1 MSAATNAT
9 DINIRQAGAADVE
22 TIASFQCRLAA
33 ESENLT
39 LDPDTVDK
47 GVRAVVHNPAKG
59 RYWLA
64 EVAGRTVACT
74 LILDEWSD
82 WRNGTVWWIHSL
94 YVLPEFRRRGVL
106 KALYG
111 HLRSMVEADTS
122 LRGLRLY
129 VEKDNRPA
137 MAAYEALGM
146 DGQHYRL
153 YEWMVR

>member
-1 MSAATNAT
+1 MTAATNIQT
-9 DINIRQAGAADVE
+9 RQAGAADVE

-33 ESENLT
+33 ESENIT
-39 LDPDTVDK
+39 LDIETVRK
-47 GVRAVVHNPAKG
+47 GVRAVVNDPNKG
-59 RYWLA
+59 LYWLA
-64 EVAGRTVACT
+64 VVEGRCVACT
-74 LILDEWSD
+74 MILYEWSD

-111 HLRSMVEADTS
+111 HLRSLVEADES

-129 VEKDNRPA
+129 VEKDNRTA
-137 MAAYEALGM
+137 MAAYESLGM
-146 DGQHYRL
+146 DGQHYKL

>member
-1 MSAATNAT
+1 MTVEE
-9 DINIRQAGAADVE
+9 NIQTRQAGAADIE

-39 LDPDTVDK
+39 LDPGTVRK
-47 GVRAVVHNPAKG
+47 GVQAVVDDPNRG

-64 EVAGRTVACT
+64 EVDGQTVAC
-74 LILDEWSD
+74 LMILHEWSD
-82 WRNGTVWWIHSL
+82 WRNAAVWWIHSL

-111 HLRSMVEADTS
+111 RLRSLVEADPS

-129 VEKDNRPA
+129 VEKDNRTA
-137 MAAYEALGM
+137 MATYEALGM
-146 DGQHYRL
+146 DGRHYKL
-153 YEWMVR
+153 YEWMAR

>member
-1 MSAATNAT
+1 MTVEE
-9 DINIRQAGAADVE
+9 NIQTRQAGAADIE

-39 LDPDTVDK
+39 LDPGTVRK
-47 GVRAVVHNPAKG
+47 GVQAVVDDPNRG

-64 EVAGRTVACT
+64 EVDGQTVAC
-74 LILDEWSD
+74 LMILHEWSD
-82 WRNGTVWWIHSL
+82 WRNAAVWWIHSL

-111 HLRSMVEADTS
+111 RLRSLVEADPS

-129 VEKDNRPA
+129 VEKDNRTA

-146 DGQHYRL
+146 DGRHYKL
-153 YEWMVR
+153 YEWMAR

>member
-1 MSAATNAT
+1 MTSAT
-9 DINIRQAGAADVE
+9 DIRIRQAGAADVE

-33 ESENLT
+33 ESEDLT
-39 LDPDTVDK
+39 LDLLTVRK
-47 GVRAVVHNPAKG
+47 GVRAVVNDPDKG

-64 EVAGRTVACT
+64 EVDGRCVAC
-74 LILDEWSD
+74 LMVLHEWSD
-82 WRNGTVWWIHSL
+82 WRNATVWWIHSL

-106 KALYG
+106 RALYG
-111 HLRSMVEADTS
+111 HLRSLVEADES

-129 VEKDNRPA
+129 VEKDNRAA

>member
-1 MSAATNAT
+1 MTVEE
-9 DINIRQAGAADVE
+9 NIQTRQAGAADIE

-39 LDPDTVDK
+39 LDPGTVRK
-47 GVRAVVHNPAKG
+47 GVQAVVNDPNRG

-64 EVAGRTVACT
+64 EVDGQCVAC
-74 LILDEWSD
+74 LMILHEWSD
-82 WRNGTVWWIHSL
+82 WRNAAVWWIHSL

-111 HLRSMVEADTS
+111 RLRSLVEADPS

-129 VEKDNRPA
+129 VEKDNRTA

-146 DGQHYRL
+146 DGRHYKL
-153 YEWMVR
+153 YEWMAR

>member
-1 MSAATNAT
+1 VTVEE
-9 DINIRQAGAADVE
+9 NIQTRQAGAADIE

-39 LDPDTVDK
+39 LDPGTVRK
-47 GVRAVVHNPAKG
+47 GVQAVVDDPNRG

-64 EVAGRTVACT
+64 EVDGQCVAC
-74 LILDEWSD
+74 LMILHEWSD
-82 WRNGTVWWIHSL
+82 WRNAAVWWIHSL

-111 HLRSMVEADTS
+111 RLRSLVEADPS

-129 VEKDNRPA
+129 VEKDNRTA
-137 MAAYEALGM
+137 MATYEALGM
-146 DGQHYRL
+146 DGRHYKL
-153 YEWMVR
+153 YEWMAR

>member
-1 MSAATNAT
+1 VTVATNVKT
-9 DINIRQAGAADVE
+9 RQAGAADVE

-39 LDPDTVDK
+39 LDPGTVRK
-47 GVRAVVHNPAKG
+47 GVQAVVNDPNRG

-64 EVAGRTVACT
+64 VVDGQTVAC
-74 LILDEWSD
+74 LMILHEWSD
-82 WRNGTVWWIHSL
+82 WRNAAVWWIHSL

-111 HLRSMVEADTS
+111 RLRSLVEADPS
-122 LRGLRLY
+122 LCGLRLY
-129 VEKDNRPA
+129 VEKDNRTA

-146 DGQHYRL
+146 DGRHYKL
-153 YEWMVR
+153 YEWMAR

>member
-1 MSAATNAT
+1 MTVATN
-9 DINIRQAGAADVE
+9 IRIRQAGAADVE

-39 LDPDTVDK
+39 LDLETVRK
-47 GVRAVVHNPAKG
+47 GVRAVVNDPNKG

-64 EVAGRTVACT
+64 EVDGQTVAC
-74 LILDEWSD
+74 LMILYEWSD
-82 WRNGTVWWIHSL
+82 WRNAAVWWIYSL

-106 KALYG
+106 RALYG
-111 HLRSMVEADTS
+111 HLLSLVKADPS

-129 VEKDNRPA
+129 VDKDNRTA

-146 DGQHYRL
+146 DGRHYKL
-153 YEWMVR
+153 YEWMAR

>member
-1 MSAATNAT
+1 MTVATNIKT
-9 DINIRQAGAADVE
+9 RQAGAADIE

-39 LDPDTVDK
+39 LDPGTVRK
-47 GVRAVVHNPAKG
+47 GVQAVVDDPNRG

-64 EVAGRTVACT
+64 EVDGQCVAC
-74 LILDEWSD
+74 LMILHEWSD
-82 WRNGTVWWIHSL
+82 WHNAAVWWIHSL

-111 HLRSMVEADTS
+111 RLRSLVEADPS

-129 VEKDNRPA
+129 VEKDNRTA
-137 MAAYEALGM
+137 MATYEALGM
-146 DGQHYRL
+146 DGRHYKL
-153 YEWMVR
+153 YEWMAR